1 MSYMITCP
9 YCGGKT
15 DWRQHNVDT
24 HDEAINII
32 ECPHCDKQFRA
43 DTIVMIDFNVSKCDC
58 QNDGKHDWRLTTTM
72 PKALS
77 RMECS
82 MCGEQRE
89 LTDDE
94 RKQYD
99 IPTLQE
105 YLDSLKA
112 QSKKQ

>member
-15 DWRQHNVDT
+15 DYRQHDI
-24 HDEAINII
+24 DFSDGAINII

-43 DTIVMIDFNVSKCDC
+43 DTIVMIDFNVSTCDC
-58 QNDGKHDWRLTTTM
+58 QNDGKHDWRLTTTF

-77 RMECS
+77 RMECPI
-82 MCGEQRE
+82 CGEQRE
-89 LTDDE
+89 LTDEE
-94 RKQYD
+94 RKQYN

-112 QSKKQ
+112 ESKKQ